1 MEQAESG
8 ADDDVAGHVQAVIER
23 IAPFPANMRGPR
35 TRLVEDLG
43 YDSMT
48 LMELAMTLEQTLG
61 LEPLPLDGSLL
72 VETVGDVLGHV
83 GVLTDERP

>member
-1 MEQAESG
+1 MVQAESDSDG
-8 ADDDVAGHVQAVIER
+8 EVTGHVYAVIDR
-23 IAPFPANMRGPR
+23 IAPFPGNMHGPQ
-35 TRLVEDLG
+35 TRLVDDLG

-72 VETVGDVLGHV
+72 VETVGDVV
-83 GVLTDERP
+83 GYVDALTEKP